1 MLTATATPTLLAQAL
16 LPELD
21 HELMLTRRV
30 LERLPEEHFGWQPH
44 TKSMTLIQLA
54 SHTANVLAWVA
65 PTFDTPEY
73 DMASEAE
80 EEDAPATSRAALLE
94 RLEANGAS
102 ARAALANADAEDF
115 DFVWTFRNGEQVLFS
130 QPRAEIVRTYF
141 LSHLIHHRGQ
151 LSVYLRLLD
160 IPVPSIYGPTA
171 DEPSR

>member
-1 MLTATATPTLLAQAL
+1 MLTATANPSPLAQTL

-21 HELMLTRRV
+21 HELVLTRRL

-44 TKSMTLIQLA
+44 AKSMTLIQLA

-73 DMASEAE
+73 DMASEAD

-94 RLEANGAS
+94 RLEANGAA
-102 ARAALANADAEDF
+102 ARATLANADAEDF
-115 DFVWTFRNGEQVLFS
+115 AYVWTFRNGEQVLFS
-130 QPRAEIVRTYF
+130 QPRAEVVRTYF

-160 IPVPSIYGPTA
+160 VPVPSIYGPSA

>member
-1 MLTATATPTLLAQAL
+1 MLTATAAPLPLAQTL
-16 LPELD
+16 VSELD
-21 HELMLTRRV
+21 QELVLTRRV
-30 LERLPEEHFGWQPH
+30 LERLPEEHFDWQPH

-65 PTFDTPEY
+65 PTFTTSEY
-73 DMASEAE
+73 DMASGTD

-102 ARAALANADAEDF
+102 ARTALLAADQEDF
-115 DFVWTFRNGEQVLFS
+115 DFVWTFRNGEEVVFS
-130 QPRAEIVRTYF
+130 QPRAKIVRTYF

-151 LSVYLRLLD
+151 LSVYLRLLN